1 MNRTSRSGRAPKG
14 DVNPGL
20 VILYIFITVV
30 IGIICFIVTELFYN
44 AATGNMWRPLSIG
57 LYFLIFGILYYIA
70 YFLINSFSGTL
81 NSGGRRGGSSAS
93 AKTANRT
100 SSRRKTQTNRVT
112 RSTGTRRGGREGSS
126 SSEILTPI
134 LIVAGVAVGFFAVS
148 MLFEFLYELGK
159 QKSVE
164 PSSYIFVIDDSGSMA
179 STDPQDKRVKAISDI
194 MADAD
199 PDMEYAVYSFTS
211 VLTMLKDMSPWSPS
225 DSYAFSSWGN
235 TDIIGALSG
244 VLDDLESGRIDGGDH
259 PRILLLSD
267 GQSSSFGKS
276 NIVER
281 CRKNGASISTVSFPD
296 SNSLLRYL
304 AEKTGGIY
312 IDSNDTIKLG
322 KIMEEAVTFSSSR
335 DLLSYRFMSQSNGL
349 YAFLRILFLVILGI
363 IWSGFK
369 YVISSSTESD
379 IPSLVV
385 FIVSAVLCVIAAVFM
400 EVSSQAYSSITPR
413 FLFVLLWAISFGQL
427 MIQTARKR
435 RSHGG
440 RSLS

>member
-1 MNRTSRSGRAPKG
+1 MNRVSRSGRASKG
-14 DVNPGL
+14 SDIHPGL
-20 VILYIFITVV
+20 VVLFVLITIVLGIL
-30 IGIICFIVTELFYN
+30 CFFVTELFYN
-44 AATGNMWRPLSIG
+44 AAVGNMWRPLAIG
-57 LYFLIFGILYYIA
+57 LYFLIFGIIYFVA
-70 YFLINSFSGTL
+70 YFLINIFTGTL
-81 NSGGRRGGSSAS
+81 NSGGRRGRSSAS
-93 AKTANRT
+93 AKTASRT
-100 SSRRKTQTNRVT
+100 NARRKTQTNRVT
-112 RSTGTRRGGREGSS
+112 RSSGSRRSGRGGSS
-126 SSEILTPI
+126 SELLTPI
-134 LIVAGVAVGFFAVS
+134 LIAAGVAVAFFGITL
-148 MLFEFLYELGK
+148 LFEFLYELGK

-164 PSSYIFVIDDSGSMA
+164 PSSYIFVIDDSGSMWG
-179 STDPQDKRVKAISDI
+179 TDPQNRRVTAIGDI

-276 NIVER
+276 DIVQR

-312 IDSNDTIKLG
+312 IDSNDTIKLD

>member
-1 MNRTSRSGRAPKG
+1 MTYALLAAQLPKQ
-14 DVNPGL
+14 L
-20 VILYIFITVV
+20 V
-30 IGIICFIVTELFYN
+30 
-44 AATGNMWRPLSIG
+44 A
-57 LYFLIFGILYYIA
+57 
-70 YFLINSFSGTL
+70 
-81 NSGGRRGGSSAS
+81 
-93 AKTANRT
+93 
-100 SSRRKTQTNRVT
+100 
-112 RSTGTRRGGREGSS
+112 
-126 SSEILTPI
+126 
-134 LIVAGVAVGFFAVS
+134 
-148 MLFEFLYELGK
+148 EFK
-159 QKSVE
+159 
-164 PSSYIFVIDDSGSMA
+164 
-179 STDPQDKRVKAISDI
+179 
-194 MADAD
+194 
-199 PDMEYAVYSFTS
+199 
-211 VLTMLKDMSPWSPS
+211 
-225 DSYAFSSWGN
+225 
-235 TDIIGALSG
+235 
-244 VLDDLESGRIDGGDH
+244 
-259 PRILLLSD
+259 
-267 GQSSSFGKS
+267 
-276 NIVER
+276 ER